1 MHGDI
6 KNDLLPAPSASTLA
20 SNPLSEGVGLFL
32 NQRTYRPP
40 CNFYSEVSHPSLPA
54 LTSPS
59 METSQNVAGCAAAEL
74 NLETGGLIDEL
85 INFTDPAEVTQP
97 IAQQCV
103 ALATDVES
111 LQQSEIDHITLD
123 PGFPL
128 GHPCPDINMPSFFPD
143 HRGLRR
149 SSRYS
154 ANRRKRARTTDD
166 SLLPSKSDFLQNFLL
181 QETQKC
187 ISLGMLPP
195 EETYFNRDVQNTLR
209 SLGDKHIENILHVF
223 VTIASSRSFIAF
235 RDIIRNERTQGSSQS
250 YLLRS
255 GISRKERFDMIQN
268 LDQSAT
274 FMQLVKWLHIVELFQ
289 ECGGP
294 ETRSYTGYVV
304 NTPDNFGT
312 QMKVPGNRRN
322 WEETQV
328 TLSMMSGVFP
338 DMKCTDERYE
348 KTLRIFKKLRK
359 LGKRLYTLASK
370 FGKAIFVLMLDCI
383 PNSGSMAIL
392 DNM

>member
-1 MHGDI
+1 MHGNI
-6 KNDLLPAPSASTLA
+6 ENDLLPAPSASALA
-20 SNPLSEGVGLFL
+20 SNPLSEGVDLFL
-32 NQRTYRPP
+32 NQRTYRSP

-54 LTSPS
+54 LTSLS
-59 METSQNVAGCAAAEL
+59 METSQNFAGCAANEL
-74 NLETGGLIDEL
+74 NLETGGLIDGL
-85 INFTDPAEVTQP
+85 INFTDTAEVTQP
-97 IAQQCV
+97 IAQQCM

-111 LQQSEIDHITLD
+111 LQQSDIDHITPD

-128 GHPCPDINMPSFFPD
+128 GHPCPDINMPSSFPD
-143 HRGLRR
+143 HRGLRG
-149 SSRYS
+149 SSTV
-154 ANRRKRARTTDD
+154 NRRKRARMTDD
-166 SLLPSKSDFLQNFLL
+166 SLLPPKSDFLQNFLL

-209 SLGDKHIENILHVF
+209 SLGDKHVETLPYVF
-223 VTIASSRSFIAF
+223 VTIASSRSFLAF
-235 RDIIRNERTQGSSQS
+235 RDIIRNERTQRSSQS

-255 GISRKERFDMIQN
+255 GISRKERFHMIQN

-294 ETRSYTGYVV
+294 ETRSYTGYIV

-312 QMKVPGNRRN
+312 QTKIPGNRRN

-328 TLSMMSGVFP
+328 ALSMMSGVFP
-338 DMKCTDERYE
+338 DMKSTDERYE

-370 FGKAIFVLMLDCI
+370 FGKTIFVLMLDCI